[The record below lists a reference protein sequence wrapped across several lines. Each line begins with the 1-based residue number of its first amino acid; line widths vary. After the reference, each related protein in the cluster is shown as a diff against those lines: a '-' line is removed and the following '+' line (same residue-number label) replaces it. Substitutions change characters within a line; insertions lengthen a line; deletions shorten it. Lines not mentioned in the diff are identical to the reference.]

1 MVIRTRFRS
10 IFIPVVL
17 FLLSGASG
25 SYFVWHALNGERGL
39 NAKVAYKARI
49 AELSG
54 ELKVLVS
61 ARERLERRIA
71 MVQTDQVERD
81 ILEEEARLVLGRVG
95 KSDLVILTAPE

>member
-39 NAKVAYKARI
+39 NAKVAYQARI
-49 AELSG
+49 AQLSG
-54 ELKVLVS
+54 ELRGLV
-61 ARERLERRIA
+61 ATRERMERRLA
-71 MVQTDQVERD
+71 MMQTDQVERD
-81 ILEEEARLVLGRVG
+81 ILEEEARLILGRVG
-95 KSDLVILTAPE
+95 KTDLVILTAPE

>member
-39 NAKVAYKARI
+39 NAKVAYQAQI
-49 AELSG
+49 ASLSG
-54 ELKVLVS
+54 ELKLLVT
-61 ARERLERRIA
+61 ARERMERRIA
-71 MVQTDQVERD
+71 MMQTDQVERD
-81 ILEEEARLVLGRVG
+81 ILEEEARLILGRVG
-95 KSDLVILTAPE
+95 KTDLVILTAPE

>member
-25 SYFVWHALNGERGL
+25 YYFVWHALNGERGL
-39 NAKVAYKARI
+39 NAKVAYQAKI
-49 AELSG
+49 AELSA
-54 ELKVLVS
+54 ELKVLVT
-61 ARERLERRIA
+61 ARERLERRVA
-71 MVQTDQVERD
+71 LMQTDQVERD

-95 KSDLVILTAPE
+95 KTYLVILTAPE

>member
-10 IFIPVVL
+10 IFVPVVL
-17 FLLSGASG
+17 CLLSGASG

-39 NAKVAYKARI
+39 NAKVAYKAKI

-54 ELKVLVS
+54 DLKVLVT
-61 ARERLERRIA
+61 ARQRMERRIA

-81 ILEEEARLVLGRVG
+81 ILEEEARLILGRVG
-95 KSDLVILTAPE
+95 KTDLVILTTPE

>member
-39 NAKVAYKARI
+39 NAKVAYQAKI
-49 AELSG
+49 ADLSG
-54 ELKVLVS
+54 ELRGLV
-61 ARERLERRIA
+61 AACERMERRVA
-71 MVQTDQVERD
+71 MMQTDQVERD
-81 ILEEEARLVLGRVG
+81 ILEEEARLILGRVG
-95 KSDLVILTAPE
+95 KTDLVILTAPE

>member
-10 IFIPVVL
+10 IFIPVML
-17 FLLSGASG
+17 FLLSGAAG
-25 SYFVWHALNGERGL
+25 SYFAWHALNGERGL

-49 AELSG
+49 AQLSG

-61 ARERLERRIA
+61 ARERMERRIA

-81 ILEEEARLVLGRVG
+81 ILEEEARLILGRVG
-95 KSDLVILTAPE
+95 KTDLVILSAPE

>member
-49 AELSG
+49 ADLSG
-54 ELKVLVS
+54 ELKGLVS
-61 ARERLERRIA
+61 TRERMERRAA
-71 MVQTDQVERD
+71 MMQTDQVERD

-95 KSDLVILTAPE
+95 KTDMVILTAPE

>member
-39 NAKVAYKARI
+39 DAKVAYKARI